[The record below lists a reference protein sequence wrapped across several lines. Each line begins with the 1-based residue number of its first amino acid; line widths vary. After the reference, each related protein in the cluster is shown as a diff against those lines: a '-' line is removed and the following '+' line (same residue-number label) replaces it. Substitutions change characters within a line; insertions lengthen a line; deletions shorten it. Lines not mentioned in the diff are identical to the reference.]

1 MEIRILGLD
10 VGDRRIG
17 LAVSDE
23 LGLSAHGLPTLER
36 KSWSLD
42 LDRLA
47 RLIQEVEANKVVVG
61 FPRNMNGSIGP
72 RGEIVQDFI
81 DRLRNKIPKV
91 TVIPWDER
99 LTTSA
104 ADRTLLEAN
113 MSRSKRKKKI
123 DQISAVFILQ
133 GYLDFIYKEPSAN
146 LL

>member
-1 MEIRILGLD
+1 MRVLGLD
-10 VGDRRIG
+10 VGERRIG

-23 LGLSAHGLPTLER
+23 LGLAAHGLPTLER

-42 LDRLA
+42 LDRLDQ
-47 RLIQEVEANKVVVG
+47 LIHEYEAVKVVVG
-61 FPRNMNGSIGP
+61 FPRNMNGSVGP
-72 RGEIVQDFI
+72 QGEIVNDFI
-81 DRLRNKIPKV
+81 ERLRKKNSRVEI
-91 TVIPWDER
+91 IPWDER

-113 MSRSKRKKKI
+113 LSRSKRKKKV

-133 GYLDFIYKEPSAN
+133 GYLDFVSQESSAD